1 MIPAAVR
8 PDARYRIVDEGRIVD
23 LIVLNGYARES
34 PAWGREQATRD
45 AREALGRWI
54 AAGLPFARS
63 QDGTRRFDP
72 AEVLNFMKFIGA
84 RDGDPFWEQCF
95 VATARGIILEFHHSD
110 HAAAVPPSPTA
121 LPSQPFRVAFER
133 EFDLDGGERG
143 ARTLLRLPLP
153 LEDHTLRD
161 LKVVTVAPPQVEVEF
176 TVAPGRLD
184 ARLAGTHRGA
194 ITLGVE
200 LSFNAYPTVA
210 TPTSTS
216 LAAPEIDLYTRWA
229 EGLINVSPRVQALA
243 AKLAGNLAESRAAV
257 MRFWSFMLD
266 ELTIGVLHYDELNPA
281 HPIDWVLESGWYDC
295 QMGSALLIALCRAR
309 GIPARMASGY
319 FLYPASPT
327 PHYWVEVWL
336 DHAGWTSLDTI
347 CADLSVGGRDAPWRD
362 YFFGCLDYRMKT
374 QCLPRVFNHNPGMPF
389 PPAWHMLTSAD
400 GMGIDVSFFAND
412 TGTLVYRDRIAVRY
426 GASAMP

>member
-1 MIPAAVR
+1 
-8 PDARYRIVDEGRIVD
+8 
-23 LIVLNGYARES
+23 
-34 PAWGREQATRD
+34 
-45 AREALGRWI
+45 
-54 AAGLPFARS
+54 
-63 QDGTRRFDP
+63 
-72 AEVLNFMKFIGA
+72 MKFIGT

-110 HAAAVPPSPTA
+110 HAAAFPPSPTA
-121 LPSQPFRVAFER
+121 LPPQPFRVTFER
-133 EFDLDGGERG
+133 EFDLDGGKRG

-153 LEDHTLRD
+153 LEDHALRD
-161 LKVVTVAPPQVEVEF
+161 LKVVAVAPPQVEVEF

-184 ARLAGTHRGA
+184 ARLAGTHRGS

-200 LSFNAYPTVA
+200 LSFNAYPTLA
-210 TPTSTS
+210 TATSTS
-216 LAAPEIDLYTRWA
+216 LAPPEIDLYTRWA

-243 AKLAGNLAESRAAV
+243 AQLAGNLAESRAAV

-266 ELTIGVLHYDELNPA
+266 ELAIGVLHYDELDPA

-400 GMGIDVSFFAND
+400 GTGVDVSFFAND
-412 TGTLVYRDRIAVRY
+412 TRTLVYRDRIAVRH
-426 GASAMP
+426 GSSATLA